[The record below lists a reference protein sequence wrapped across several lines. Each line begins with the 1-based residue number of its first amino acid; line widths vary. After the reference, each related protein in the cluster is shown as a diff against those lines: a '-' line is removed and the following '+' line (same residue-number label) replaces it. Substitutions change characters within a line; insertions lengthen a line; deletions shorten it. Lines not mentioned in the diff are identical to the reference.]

1 MKNVMEIKAGDWK
14 TLWGVLG
21 HKKPCDQWQAYCE
34 KHETI
39 GEVLDSIRKRK
50 YLNEKN
56 FGKNSAIFS
65 KDWIVNDIDTSSEW
79 LWTFVGKTAPTNSR
93 ALPRKRDIVR
103 AVQRI
108 AKKNGYL
115 S

>member
-1 MKNVMEIKAGDWK
+1 MKNVMEIKAGDWQ

-21 HKKPCDQWQAYCE
+21 HKKPCDQWMAYCE
-34 KHETI
+34 MHQTLS
-39 GEVLDSIRKRK
+39 EVLDSIRKRK
-50 YLNEKN
+50 HLNEMKDE
-56 FGKNSAIFS
+56 GDAIFS
-65 KDWIVNDIDTSSEW
+65 KSWLQQDIDASSEW
-79 LWTFVGKTAPTNSR
+79 LWSLVEKKAPTNSR